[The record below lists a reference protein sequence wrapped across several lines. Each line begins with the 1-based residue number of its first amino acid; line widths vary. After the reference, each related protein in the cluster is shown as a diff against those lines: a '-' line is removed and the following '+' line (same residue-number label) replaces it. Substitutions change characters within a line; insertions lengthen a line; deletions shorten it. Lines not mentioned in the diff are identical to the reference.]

1 MLSILLAFASAF
13 TSALNVVTQHVA
25 STAAPS
31 RDRGWRLAL
40 YLVRNPL
47 WLFGV
52 GAIVASFLFQAFALY
67 EGRISV
73 VQSILVTELVFSL
86 VIGRLWLR
94 RNVAPAAWASASVT
108 SAGLAVFLVMSE
120 PKGGHAQ
127 ATGGAWLPALLTCG
141 GAVVVMVILAGAG
154 SPVKRGALYASASGV
169 TAAVMATFLKSASDA
184 LGHNGVLATLE
195 HGAVYGLIV
204 AMVGEVVLTQAAL
217 HYGPLAVSQPLMV
230 IINPFVSIALGIWL
244 YGEHFEG
251 GAWKIIVGAVGFM
264 AMLAGVV
271 FLARTAP
278 SLAAVPTDAKT
289 SDLQ

>member
-40 YLVRNPL
+40 YLVRNPI

-86 VIGRLWLR
+86 VIGRMWLR

-127 ATGGAWLPALLTCG
+127 ATAGAWLPALLTCG
-141 GAVVVMVILAGAG
+141 GAVAVLVILAGTG

-169 TAAVMATFLKSASDA
+169 TAAVMATFLKSAGDS
-184 LGHNGVLATLE
+184 LGHSGVLATLE

-204 AMVGEVVLTQAAL
+204 AMVAEVVLTQAAL
-217 HYGPLAVSQPLMV
+217 HYGP
-230 IINPFVSIALGIWL
+230 W
-244 YGEHFEG
+244 
-251 GAWKIIVGAVGFM
+251 
-264 AMLAGVV
+264 
-271 FLARTAP
+271 P
-278 SLAAVPTDAKT
+278 SRNH
-289 SDLQ
+289 

>member
-1 MLSILLAFASAF
+1 VLSILLAFASAF

-40 YLVRNPL
+40 YLVRNPI

-86 VIGRLWLR
+86 VIGRIWLR

-141 GAVVVMVILAGAG
+141 GAVVVLVVLAGTG

-169 TAAVMATFLKSASDA
+169 TAAVMATFLKSAGDA
-184 LGHNGVLATLE
+184 LGHNGVLAALE

-230 IINPFVSIALGIWL
+230 IINPFVSIVLGIWL

-251 GAWKIIVGAVGFM
+251 GAWKIIVGAAGFI

-278 SLAAVPTDAKT
+278 SLAAVPADTKT

>member
-40 YLVRNPL
+40 YLVRNPI

-86 VIGRLWLR
+86 VIGRIWLR

-141 GAVVVMVILAGAG
+141 GAVVVLVILAG
-154 SPVKRGALYASASGV
+154 
-169 TAAVMATFLKSASDA
+169 T
-184 LGHNGVLATLE
+184 
-195 HGAVYGLIV
+195 
-204 AMVGEVVLTQAAL
+204 
-217 HYGPLAVSQPLMV
+217 GP
-230 IINPFVSIALGIWL
+230 
-244 YGEHFEG
+244 
-251 GAWKIIVGAVGFM
+251 
-264 AMLAGVV
+264 
-271 FLARTAP
+271 R
-278 SLAAVPTDAKT
+278 
-289 SDLQ
+289 